1 MRQLPVAAV
10 QQLRLG
16 KGDKAECHPR
26 WKGSERAARG
36 VVSSNALLIRVTMDG
51 GSECE
56 EELRAQINRTSQFYA
71 RRRAA
76 LALQLAKLLD
86 MKQTAFTGRRLPL

>member
-10 QQLRLG
+10 QQLR
-16 KGDKAECHPR
+16 DKAECHPR

-36 VVSSNALLIRVTMDG
+36 VASSNTFLIRVTMDG

-56 EELRAQINRTSQFYA
+56 EELRAQINRASQFYA